1 MAMTNEELRK
11 RLLEAGLIKEER
23 QLDNVGL
30 RVPSIRGP
38 GEMRPA
44 FGGQTLT
51 ATRSVGTASATQ
63 ASDLAAGKP
72 PKTLTEEQRAQGMT
86 STTTRREN
94 VQSQKAPANPVPALS
109 IEDILTPEE
118 IVRPAAPGNR
128 GAGNGR
134 KQGDRGTDPVG

>member
-63 ASDLAAGKP
+63 AGDLAAGKP
-72 PKTLTEEQRAQGMT
+72 PKTLTEEQRAQGAGGV
-86 STTTRREN
+86 E
-94 VQSQKAPANPVPALS
+94 Q
-109 IEDILTPEE
+109 